1 MTRPVVF
8 IGGPADGKVVMMP
21 TPLPVQCAIPD
32 PVPTPVEDEP
42 WPSRPLTTQTR
53 QAVYHLARVAYGDER
68 HPVYRAVD
76 EPERVIERLVQV
88 HLPLIRH
95 G

>member
-21 TPLPVQCAIPD
+21 TPLPVQCLIPETN
-32 PVPTPVEDEP
+32 TPAWAGPDEKAE
-42 WPSRPLTTQTR
+42 PSRP
-53 QAVYHLARVAYGDER
+53 AVYHLARVAYGDER

>member
-8 IGGPADGKVVMMP
+8 IGGPIDGKVVMMP
-21 TPLPVQCAIPD
+21 TPLPVQCAIPETNKPFSPKPGEVFLVGEAD
-32 PVPTPVEDEP
+32 R
-42 WPSRPLTTQTR
+42 S
-53 QAVYHLARVAYGDER
+53 AVYHLARVAYGDER